1 MCGFWIVLVMFSAL
15 VFLDKF
21 VGNFVEKFLSMLAG
35 FCCCDMCHL
44 PLLSFVCGYNDVA
57 VWNCFLKTFL

>member
-1 MCGFWIVLVMFSAL
+1 MCGFCIVLVMFYAL
-15 VFLDKF
+15 VILEKF

-35 FCCCDMCHL
+35 VFCCDTCHS
-44 PLLSFVCGYNDVA
+44 PLLSFVCRYNDVA